1 MSWTEDNNI
10 TTTWYE
16 DRFHSGEA
24 KKFNDIEKLFN
35 IIEYKFNEIDP
46 LVTLSED
53 AYVSVSSWVSLP
65 RVPGSFS
72 EDASPS
78 MTLLWSED

>member
-24 KKFNDIEKLFN
+24 TKFNDIEKIFN

-46 LVTLSED
+46 LVTPLEDRYREMSWTEDAIHPSLIPTWSED
-53 AYVSVSSWVSLP
+53 AVISTS
-65 RVPGSFS
+65 
-72 EDASPS
+72 
-78 MTLLWSED
+78 WSED

>member
-24 KKFNDIEKLFN
+24 TKFNDIGKLFN

-53 AYVSVSSWVSLP
+53 AYISTSWSEDAYINISL
-65 RVPGSFS
+65 S

>member
-24 KKFNDIEKLFN
+24 TKFNDIGKLFN

-72 EDASPS
+72 EDAYISTS
-78 MTLLWSED
+78 WSED

>member
-1 MSWTEDNNI
+1 ALPARSEMCI
-10 TTTWYE
+10 R
-16 DRFHSGEA
+16 DR
-24 KKFNDIEKLFN
+24 
-35 IIEYKFNEIDP
+35 